1 MLGVAPRPLF
11 NGVLGRVM
19 STGLQYNGRMAT
31 LLSWG
36 VTLIRSISISLVM
49 LAVLAVMTGNAVAET
64 LVERGSYLV
73 NTILACGNC
82 HTPKNATGAAIAE
95 KELAGGLSFTTP
107 AFSVTAANIT
117 PDR

>member
-1 MLGVAPRPLF
+1 M
-11 NGVLGRVM
+11 
-19 STGLQYNGRMAT
+19 
-31 LLSWG
+31 
-36 VTLIRSISISLVM
+36 IRSISISLVM
-49 LAVLAVMTGNAVAET
+49 LAVLAVMAGNAVAET
-64 LVERGSYLV
+64 LVERGNYLV

-117 PDR
+117 PDRETRHEPPRRCCAGFCAEAPLDSTAP